1 MLVRKRLGIFL
12 SLSSLL
18 LLLNAPPITRAD
30 ESPEPLLDHLEQQM
44 AQLRQMVFEQN
55 LKIAQLQGE
64 ISALQIEKQQFN
76 LKVELLMQQVQTLYI
91 RTR

>member
-18 LLLNAPPITRAD
+18 LLLNAPQITRAD
-30 ESPEPLLDHLEQQM
+30 DSPEPLLAHLEQQM